1 MHYAYNSVLWHYYM
15 HYGYYITYLWLW
27 HPLQMA
33 VVPDDD
39 NGLHNADEEAP
50 RSPRSQTPPTPPVQ
64 DEPSPPPSPRPLRQR
79 AMAQLRPVSIPNVVC
94 FTLIALK
101 TSISPSYPQ
110 TEVILMCMEHCWM
123 IRYMNT
129 SYSEHWYVILWTRP
143 DTFGSMN
150 Y

>member
-1 MHYAYNSVLWHYYM
+1 
-15 HYGYYITYLWLW
+15 
-27 HPLQMA
+27 MA

-94 FTLIALK
+94 DIAGPDPLRSLQGFCSSFTLIALK
-101 TSISPSYPQ
+101 ASISPSYPQ

-129 SYSEHWYVILWTRP
+129 SYSEH
-143 DTFGSMN
+143 
-150 Y
+150 